1 MRYQRVADEAE
12 LIAALSEPNAVILA
26 GGTDLLV
33 RMRAGQVRPDLLVD
47 VGFVSTLKGIG
58 RTDDGA
64 IEIGAAV
71 PESDVLSSPIVRA
84 ALPLLAAALGVL
96 GSVQIRNRGT
106 LGGNLVNASPA
117 ADSAVP
123 LLVYDAELVLVGTGG
138 ERTVPVEAF
147 LVGPGK
153 TALEPGE
160 FVRTVRVPIPES
172 GGTTFYHK
180 VGKRR
185 ALTIAIASLGAVIR
199 MVGGRVADARL
210 AAGSVAPTPL
220 RLRSVEER
228 VRGSALTEDA
238 IAEARRLAIEAVSP
252 ISDVRAT
259 AQYRSRVVG
268 DLVARA
274 LRAALTSSD

>member
-12 LIAALSEPNAVILA
+12 LIAALSDPSAAILS

-33 RMRAGQVRPDLLVD
+33 KIRGGLVRPELLVD
-47 VGFVSTLKGIG
+47 VGRVSTLQGIR
-58 RTDDGA
+58 RTESA

-71 PESDVLSSPIVRA
+71 PESEVLGSPVVLD
-84 ALPLLAAALGVL
+84 ALPLLATALRAL

-117 ADSAVP
+117 ADSAIP
-123 LLVYDAELVLVGTGG
+123 LLLYDAELVLVGSNG
-138 ERTVPVEAF
+138 ERTVPLEGFFA
-147 LVGPGK
+147 GPGR

-160 FVRTVRVPIPES
+160 FVRTVRVPIPKPNLS
-172 GGTTFYHK
+172 AFYHK

-185 ALTIAIASLGAVIR
+185 ALTIAIASLGALLR
-199 MVGGRVADARL
+199 TEDGRTAEARF
-210 AAGSVAPTPL
+210 AAGSVAPTPV
-220 RLRSVEER
+220 RLKSVEEC
-228 VRGSALTEDA
+228 VRGTARTDDV
-238 IAEARRLAIEAVSP
+238 IAEAKRLAIEAVSP

-259 AQYRSRVVG
+259 AEYRSQVIG

-274 LRAALTSSD
+274 LHEASS